1 MIAEPTAPGEIPERR
16 LLARDASLVE
26 RIRVYRR
33 GEALEVDTSSFYRI
47 TRHRV
52 LFEEVEL
59 ATLHRGR
66 NYRMVVAVGLLGL
79 LLGSVGSAFSG
90 SSGGSLAFGIFAPT
104 IVATILG
111 FLLPDWVIS
120 IQSRR
125 TWTRMRFGP
134 QRSKAK
140 RVFDELVAAIR
151 ATQNRIAAE
160 RPAPSAPRSPFAPPP
175 AEDFPAAPA
184 PAGEEP
190 AEPILPL
197 PGDPVV

>member
-1 MIAEPTAPGEIPERR
+1 MIAEPIAPGEVPERR

-52 LFEEVEL
+52 LFEEVVL

-66 NYRMVVAVGLLGL
+66 NYRSVVAFGLLGL
-79 LLGSVGSAFSG
+79 LLGSVGAAV
-90 SSGGSLAFGIFAPT
+90 SSWTGGTIALGIVAPT
-104 IVATILG
+104 IVFTVLG

-134 QRSKAK
+134 RHGKAR

-151 ATQNRIAAE
+151 QTQNRLAAD
-160 RPAPSAPRSPFAPPP
+160 RPTVSAPRSPFAPPP
-175 AEDFPAAPA
+175 AEDFPAAP
-184 PAGEEP
+184 PPPVDEM
-190 AEPILPL
+190 AELILPL
-197 PGDPVV
+197 PGDPLV